1 MRLSTRLAPPAALA
15 ALIVAAGCSSDSTT
29 ACCSQNV
36 ASLRVVNAIT
46 SPVDVLIDGNVAIAA
61 IAPGAIGTAAP
72 TSGNHSLV
80 LRPTQLASSAPT
92 SITTAAGGLSTVAAV
107 LSSNGTVQTAMLDD
121 TNSVVPPGTTKVR
134 VLHLAPLTGAI
145 QVYRTQPDYPQPV
158 QWQFPFTYQSNP
170 TSITAP
176 FVQSTVGTWEIHV
189 WQTPADSTGWA
200 NAPIQ
205 IQIPLASGQKKTV
218 MILDKP
224 GGGLTYQLL

>member
-1 MRLSTRLAPPAALA
+1 MRPLTRLASLAALA
-15 ALIVAAGCSSDSTT
+15 ALVVAASCSSDSTT
-29 ACCSQNV
+29 ACCSQSI

-46 SPVDVLIDGNVAIAA
+46 SPVDVLIDGNVAITAL
-61 IAPGAIGTAAP
+61 APGAIGAAAP
-72 TSGNHSLV
+72 KSGTHSLI
-80 LRPTQLASSAPT
+80 LRTTQLASSAPAL
-92 SITTAAGGLSTVAAV
+92 ITTTAGGLSTVAAV
-107 LSSNGTVQTAMLDD
+107 LSSNGAVQTAVLDD
-121 TNSVVPPGTTKVR
+121 TNSVVPPGATKVR

-170 TSITAP
+170 TSVTAA

-189 WQTPADSTGWA
+189 WQTPADSTGWL

-224 GGGLTYQLL
+224 GGGLTYQVL